1 MSDPVMT
8 TVPLVKDAFDAASSA
23 GAVDCAGTFGPL
35 IVMPLWVWL
44 RVMLFPAA
52 SVKEPDEALICATT
66 DEPANAEAAD
76 PPKLSA
82 LMFAMLID
90 AVVLCAEFHCGLL
103 IDAAVLSAAELSV
116 NACCAVIEIEILAL
130 PINYSPSILNT

>member
-1 MSDPVMT
+1 M
-8 TVPLVKDAFDAASSA
+8 L
-23 GAVDCAGTFGPL
+23 GPL
-35 IVMPLWVWL
+35 IVIPLLLWL
-44 RVMLFPAA
+44 SVTLLPAT
-52 SVKEPDEALICATT
+52 SVNEPLEELIWATT
-66 DEPANAEAAD
+66 DEPANCEAAD

-90 AVVLCAEFHCGLL
+90 AVVSCAEFHCGLL

-130 PINYSPSILNT
+130 PINYPQVLLKHEESPIQRST